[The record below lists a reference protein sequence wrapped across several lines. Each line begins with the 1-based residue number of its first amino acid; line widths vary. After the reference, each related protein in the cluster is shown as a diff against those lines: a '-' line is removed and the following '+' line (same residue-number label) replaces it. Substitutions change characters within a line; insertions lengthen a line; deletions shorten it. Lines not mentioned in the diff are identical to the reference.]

1 MTLEIKNLSKNY
13 GNLQALDHI
22 SLSLDHGIYG
32 LLGPNGAGKSTLIN
46 LLTDNVKR
54 TSGEILWENQE
65 IRSLGASYRK
75 ILGYMPQQQG
85 YYEEYTAKAFLIY
98 IGQLKGM
105 SRKNAAKKAD
115 ELLDVVN
122 LQEHAREQIGGFSG
136 GMRQRLL
143 LIQALMNDPKLLIL
157 DEPTAG
163 VDPQE
168 RIRIRNFI
176 SEIAADRIVILATHI
191 VSDVESIAREILLMK
206 QGQIVQRGK
215 PYDLLEEIKSK
226 VFEIEI
232 PQDQLPM
239 IQKQYVISNLRN
251 TADGLA
257 VKIVSENPPANMKY
271 TPASANLEDVYLY
284 YFEKKMPK

>member
-122 LQEHAREQIGGFSG
+122 LQEHARERIGGFSG

-284 YFEKKMPK
+284 YFEKKMPQ